1 MDQLIASLPIIEF
14 ESGIRLFNFGTK
26 NKTDVD
32 LVDTFTGDVRSV
44 IEGSTGYNVDSV
56 DLTEGMRILF
66 LGDSDVRVYGKI
78 FKVTFITHNSRTQI
92 ALLDETDT
100 DAIENETVLVRQGDV
115 YKGKMFYFNGK
126 VWKQGQDKTDVNT
139 SPLFDLFDDKGNS

>member
-1 MDQLIASLPIIEF
+1 
-14 ESGIRLFNFGTK
+14 
-26 NKTDVD
+26 
-32 LVDTFTGDVRSV
+32 
-44 IEGSTGYNVDSV
+44 
-56 DLTEGMRILF
+56 MRILF

-139 SPLFDLFDDKGNS
+139 SPLFDLFDDKGNSYSDPNGL